1 MRLSKQKGAI
11 PYATLEAMNNAV
23 TSLKDKCGYFYFDD
37 ICFQPSHF
45 DNVAEASLIYSE
57 KEVNYYQCMRTF
69 NFEIISA
76 ADAFISCLEAML
88 PTYTGEQISALAARL
103 KRQF

>member
-1 MRLSKQKGAI
+1 MKLSKKTEAI
-11 PYATLEAMNNAV
+11 PYTTLEAMNNAV

-37 ICFQPSHF
+37 ICFQPHDF
-45 DNVAEASLIYSE
+45 DYVAEASLVYSE
-57 KEVNYYQCMRTF
+57 AEVNYYQPMRRF

-76 ADAFISCLEAML
+76 ADAFTACLEVML
-88 PTYTGEQISALAARL
+88 PEYTGEQISTLAARL